1 MAKTQVVINDLIRV
15 VFALQQDQLT
25 KLAPLLTGEHF
36 GGDAPD
42 ILLHLPKSGGQY
54 LNGLAILATHVVFID
69 DTPQC
74 RHRNHVQQCHLCGF
88 GSAAIVYTDDRE
100 YTRSLNITCRAWG
113 FGFKVS

>member
-74 RHRNHVQQCHLCGF
+74 RHRNQVQQSHLRIRLGRNRIY
-88 GSAAIVYTDDRE
+88 G
-100 YTRSLNITCRAWG
+100 
-113 FGFKVS
+113 